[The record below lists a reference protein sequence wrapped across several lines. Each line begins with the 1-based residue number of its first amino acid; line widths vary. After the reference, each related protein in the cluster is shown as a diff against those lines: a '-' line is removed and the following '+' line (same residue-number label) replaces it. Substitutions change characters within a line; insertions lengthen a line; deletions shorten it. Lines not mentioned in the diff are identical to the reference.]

1 MTKEQRTVKEQATQI
16 TELIN
21 KIKELKSNLELTR
34 GYKERYG
41 TELADIH
48 ATFDLLGV
56 PRRANGTCHALKAN
70 ARLTLFI
77 AQINGIKVTQPK
89 EGE

>member
-16 TELIN
+16 TDLIS
-21 KIKELKSNLELTR
+21 KIKDLKSNLELTR
-34 GYKERYG
+34 EYKEQYD
-41 TELADIH
+41 TELSDIH

-56 PRRANGTCHALKAN
+56 PRRANNAYHALTVN
-70 ARLTLFI
+70 ARLALFI

-89 EGE
+89 DGE

>member
-1 MTKEQRTVKEQATQI
+1 MTKEQRTIKEQATQI
-16 TELIN
+16 IDLIN
-21 KIKELKSNLELTR
+21 EIKDLKSNLELTSE
-34 GYKERYG
+34 YKEQYD
-41 TELADIH
+41 TELSDIH

-56 PRRANGTCHALKAN
+56 PRRANGTYHDLKAN

-89 EGE
+89 DGE